1 MAGGGP
7 WSFRAITDLI
17 TTLVRTLGSFL
28 QHFSTEKGCLS
39 LFCGSSCYLRKKK
52 EIDMPSLPFS
62 LSPPK
67 GVSLGKGLGGV
78 ARSVFVIHKLW

>member
-7 WSFRAITDLI
+7 WSFRAIADLI

-52 EIDMPSLPFS
+52 RNRYAFS
-62 LSPPK
+62 AFQSFPPK
-67 GVSLGKGLGGV
+67 RCFFGEGVGGGGEE
-78 ARSVFVIHKLW
+78 RFCHS